1 MRLIF
6 CLSSHCSKAL
16 PSCTAQHNV
25 FPVEDVHYF
34 VFLHDL
40 SLVRGVKLEQVAFVL
55 THCCLSIQEDRR
67 TDEIDVTHVS
77 QVKRPIEEHAS
88 TCKVDSLQ
96 LLEFI
101 GSIVNVQWAVTLR
114 ITLHPAHSINQ
125 QQKISQWQKG
135 DLVNVGS
142 GGFETAAISVSGG
155 RHASINTFLHE
166 FEYLPRTKTLNA
178 RQ

>member
-6 CLSSHCSKAL
+6 CLSSHCSRAL

-77 QVKRPIEEHAS
+77 QVKRPIEEDAS
-88 TCKVDSLQ
+88 TCKADSLQ

-101 GSIVNVQWAVTLR
+101 GSIVNVQWAVATPD
-114 ITLHPAHSINQ
+114 H
-125 QQKISQWQKG
+125 
-135 DLVNVGS
+135 
-142 GGFETAAISVSGG
+142 TASC
-155 RHASINTFLHE
+155 
-166 FEYLPRTKTLNA
+166 TLNQSA
-178 RQ
+178 VEGRPGERGIRGGSRPQRYLSLVAVTPVLTHSCMNLNTYLEQRP